1 MPLLSVNDRQQGV
14 KRLMDAKF
22 HLTDWEARM
31 LALLIDDSAVE
42 ILKDQQAIKAAERE
56 KYWSF

>member
-1 MPLLSVNDRQQGV
+1 
-14 KRLMDAKF
+14 MDAKF